1 MKNLILF
8 IIPVFIWGSTWY
20 VIKFQVGEVDPMYS
34 VSYRFMLAGVIML
47 VVSRV
52 LGLKLDFSK
61 KEHDFILLQG
71 LLLFGINYWLIY
83 MSELYITS
91 GLVGLIFSLLVL
103 ANIFNARIFLKT
115 PFEPKVILGGIM
127 GLGGTALVFWED
139 LIAFSLADEKLIGL
153 FLAIS
158 GTYVAS
164 LGNITSA
171 RNQSKGIPVVSSNA
185 YAMTYSGLTLLLIAL
200 ISGKQISFLVQT
212 PYIISLLYLAILGS
226 VVAFGAYLTLIGKI
240 GPSKASYVSLLVPII
255 AMIISTI
262 FEDYQWSATS
272 FSGAA
277 LILFGNGIAM
287 YKPKPAS

>member
-1 MKNLILF
+1 
-8 IIPVFIWGSTWY
+8 
-20 VIKFQVGEVDPMYS
+20 
-34 VSYRFMLAGVIML
+34 
-47 VVSRV
+47 
-52 LGLKLDFSK
+52 
-61 KEHDFILLQG
+61 
-71 LLLFGINYWLIY
+71 
-83 MSELYITS
+83 
-91 GLVGLIFSLLVL
+91 
-103 ANIFNARIFLKT
+103 
-115 PFEPKVILGGIM
+115 GGIM

-240 GPSKASYVSLLVPII
+240 GPGKASYVSLLVPII